1 MSTALFI
8 GIATVAAFIAA
19 VLIGWGA
26 TVAARD
32 LMGR

>member
-1 MSTALFI
+1 MTALYI
-8 GIATVAAFIAA
+8 GIASIAAFIAT